1 MISWYGGNVRDG
13 ISENLI
19 ILQVGKWAEFPN
31 KISRMKIMFQAD
43 MEDIKYL
50 SPALEVQEIYTDVVL
65 CQSTTEE
72 VEFGDGEW

>member
-1 MISWYGGNVRDG
+1 
-13 ISENLI
+13 
-19 ILQVGKWAEFPN
+19 
-31 KISRMKIMFQAD
+31 MKIMFQAD